1 MLGIFPF
8 WMHFQERRGKPAL
21 IPNSI
26 WKNTIFSTIC
36 IMVLMS
42 WAVLQSMEW
51 FFSLFFQRVQ
61 DLPVLA
67 AAIRF
72 IPDVIVGI
80 ILNVTTGLMINR
92 VPAYYL
98 VLITSAICALS
109 PMLMAIIDPLWS
121 WWYCAFWA
129 MLLLPLS
136 ADVIFTVA
144 NLIIT
149 ESFPDNSQALAG
161 AVFNTMAQLGT
172 SIGISVMAV
181 ISSSVNQ
188 ERNGDESGLLMPG
201 YRAVFWACFALML
214 VTTVVGIYGLRG
226 IRKIGINRN

>member
-1 MLGIFPF
+1 
-8 WMHFQERRGKPAL
+8 
-21 IPNSI
+21 
-26 WKNTIFSTIC
+26 
-36 IMVLMS
+36 
-42 WAVLQSMEW
+42 
-51 FFSLFFQRVQ
+51 
-61 DLPVLA
+61 
-67 AAIRF
+67 
-72 IPDVIVGI
+72 
-80 ILNVTTGLMINR
+80 
-92 VPAYYL
+92 
-98 VLITSAICALS
+98 
-109 PMLMAIIDPLWS
+109 
-121 WWYCAFWA
+121 